1 MGNTPEAHHAGARA
15 PERAVEPAVVNIV
28 GEKVALGPLRRDL
41 LRDYQRWINDFQ
53 VMRTRS
59 RPPRPASL
67 EEQRREYEHLAVS
80 DDYHF
85 FTVYDRATRRPIGD
99 TGLMGVDWRN
109 RTAAFAISIAEPAY
123 RGRGYGTETA
133 RLMLD
138 YAFTALGLHSVVLTV
153 FAFNLAGL
161 RAYAKA
167 GFREVGR
174 RRQCRLLAGR
184 WWDEVHM
191 ECLASEFASPVPG
204 RIFAPG

>member
-1 MGNTPEAHHAGARA
+1 MGAGPPMDA
-15 PERAVEPAVVNIV
+15 PRQDPDQPIVNIV

-41 LRDYQRWINDFQ
+41 LPDYQRWINDFQ

-59 RPPRPASL
+59 RPPRPASP
-67 EEQRREYEHLAVS
+67 EEQQREYERLALS
-80 DDYHF
+80 EDHHF

-99 TGLMGVDWRN
+99 TGLMGIDWRN

-138 YAFTALGLHSVVLTV
+138 YAFTALGLHNVELTV
-153 FAFNLAGL
+153 VAFNLAGL
-161 RAYAKA
+161 RAYEKA

-174 RRQCRLLAGR
+174 HRRCRLLAGR
-184 WWDEVHM
+184 WWDEVYM
-191 ECLASEFASPVPG
+191 ECLASEFASPVLG
-204 RIFAPG
+204 RIFVPDQPRQ